1 LSEEKLYFFNS
12 LPRLYQ
18 ALKGTDKAQ
27 EIEKAVENMLTRS
40 FGIDLKDKVKRFLE
54 IPRIGPIEAKTEY
67 FRLYSELMQ
76 LYVNGLYY
84 STIVLSGV
92 LCERICYD
100 ILLKKKMSLED
111 KPLSEEQVA
120 CLFEMFLAPLF
131 KLLLKWGLIEKET
144 HDEMFVINEKRNE
157 YVHPKKSHP
166 NAQADALDMLRRITK
181 ILVNEFEFK
190 VEPKGTVT
198 IL

>member
-1 LSEEKLYFFNS
+1 MSEEKLYFFNS
-12 LPRLYQ
+12 LPSLYQ
-18 ALKGTDKAQ
+18 ALKGSDKAQ
-27 EIEKAVENMLTRS
+27 EIEKAVEDMLTRS
-40 FGIDLKDKVKRFLE
+40 FGFDLKDKVKRFLD
-54 IPRIGPIEAKTEY
+54 IPRMGFIEAKTEY

-100 ILLKKKMSLED
+100 ILLQKKMSVED
-111 KPLSEEQVA
+111 KSLTEEQIA

-131 KLLLKWGLIEKET
+131 ILLHKWDLIKKET
-144 HDEMFVINEKRNE
+144 HDEMFAINQKRNE

-166 NAQADALDMLRRITK
+166 NAQADALDMIKRISK
-181 ILVNEFEFK
+181 ILSNELEIK
-190 VEPKGTVT
+190 VEPTGTVT
-198 IL
+198 LL

>member
-12 LPRLYQ
+12 LPNLYQ

-27 EIEKAVENMLTRS
+27 EIEKAVEDMLTRS
-40 FGIDLKDKVKRFLE
+40 FGIDLKEKVKRFLE

-84 STIVLSGV
+84 PTIVVAGV

-100 ILLKKKMSLED
+100 ILLEKKISVED
-111 KPLSEEQVA
+111 KPLTEEQIA
-120 CLFEMFLAPLF
+120 CLFEMFLTPLF
-131 KLLLKWGLIEKET
+131 ILLHKWGLIKKET
-144 HDEMFVINEKRNE
+144 HDEMFAINQKRNE
-157 YVHPKKSHP
+157 YVHPKKIHP
-166 NAQADALDMLRRITK
+166 NTQSDALDMLKRISK
-181 ILVNEFEFK
+181 ILSNELEIK
-190 VEPKGTVT
+190 IEPTGTVT
-198 IL
+198 LP